1 MPHPELSALMKR
13 IREET
18 EGGFHDAV
26 RERDSVAHRAPCR
39 DDAGLRSRPRL
50 HRRRGGRVLM
60 AGESGITIDHEER
73 DGLYEL
79 VRNHLGSIEDFWVAL
94 ERTKNFAAVERIGK
108 EFAED
113 FRLLEDIGW
122 GEYEARETYVL
133 TMPAPE
139 LRKLLWRLRDEVAQV
154 LIEHGEEAEST
165 RRDAETARRF
175 QIGHQTCE
183 KVSGNLDSPHSK

>member
-1 MPHPELSALMKR
+1 MAR
-13 IREET
+13 
-18 EGGFHDAV
+18 
-26 RERDSVAHRAPCR
+26 RD
-39 DDAGLRSRPRL
+39 
-50 HRRRGGRVLM
+50 
-60 AGESGITIDHEER
+60 EITIEREER

-94 ERTKNFAAVERIGK
+94 ERTKNFAAVERMGK

-122 GEYEARETYVL
+122 SEYEACETYVL
-133 TMPAPE
+133 TMLAPE
-139 LRKLLWRLRDEVAQV
+139 LRKLLLRLRDEAAQV
-154 LIEHGEEAEST
+154 LIEHGDEAESR

-183 KVSGNLDSPHSK
+183 KLSGNLDSPRRK